1 MTSTQVLDLKGKKV
15 GDVQL
20 KNSAF
25 TSAQNENHKDAALHT
40 MHLSVV
46 RELANARSGSANTKT
61 RAEVRGGGR
70 KPWRQKG
77 TGKARVGS
85 IRSPLW
91 NGGGVTFGPKPRD
104 YSKDMPQKMRVAAL
118 REAIGFC
125 FDKLVVVQGFEEFAE
140 SNETKGYTKRFN
152 QILKDLQ
159 LEGKKVLLALDFDGD
174 KKLAEQSEKTHMAS
188 RNIDKLKV
196 VRLSN
201 LSVKDL
207 LGAEAIVLTQ
217 GSLEKLNERLAP
229 SKAQQ
234 ERVAAKTAEKK
245 SGKAKK
251 AKAQPKKAAPAKKE
265 KAAKAPKAAK
275 ETKGL
280 EQEKSAKKAEA
291 KAKDKATEAKKP
303 AKEAKAETKKAG
315 EKKESKAKKSDK

>member
-104 YSKDMPQKMRVAAL
+104 FSKDMPQKMRVAAL
-118 REAIGFC
+118 REAVGFC
-125 FDKLVVVQGFEEFAE
+125 FEKLVVVSGFEDFAA
-140 SNETKGYTKRFN
+140 SKETKGYTKRFN

-159 LEGKKVLLALDFDGD
+159 VEGKKVLLALDFDGE
-174 KKLAEQSEKTHMAS
+174 KLSEESEKTQMAS
-188 RNIDKLKV
+188 RNIKKLKV
-196 VRLSN
+196 VRLHN

-207 LGAEAIVLTQ
+207 LNSEAIILTQ
-217 GSLEKLNERLAP
+217 ASLEKLNERLAP

-234 ERVAAKTAEKK
+234 ERIAAKTGEKK

-251 AKAQPKKAAPAKKE
+251 AKVQPKKAASSKKE
-265 KAAKAPKAAK
+265 KTAKAPKAKSGVEK
-275 ETKGL
+275 EKP
-280 EQEKSAKKAEA
+280 AKKAEA
-291 KAKDKATEAKKP
+291 KASKEKATEAKKP
-303 AKEAKAETKKAG
+303 AKEAKAEPKKSG

>member
-125 FDKLVVVQGFEEFAE
+125 FDKLVVVKGFEEFAD
-140 SNETKGYTKRFN
+140 SKETKGYTKRFN

-188 RNIDKLKV
+188 RNIAKLKV

-207 LGAEAIVLTQ
+207 LSAEAIVLTQ

-234 ERVAAKTAEKK
+234 ERVAAKTAVKK

-265 KAAKAPKAAK
+265 KTAKAPKAK
-275 ETKGL
+275 VEN
-280 EQEKSAKKAEA
+280 EKPAKKAEA

>member
-25 TSAQNENHKDAALHT
+25 TSAQNEHHKDAALHT

-46 RELANARSGSANTKT
+46 RELANARSGSANSKT

-118 REAIGFC
+118 REAVGYC
-125 FDKLVVVQGFEEFAE
+125 FDKLVVVNGFEDFAN
-140 SNETKGYTKRFN
+140 SKETKGYTKRFN

-159 LEGKKVLLALDFDGD
+159 LEGKKVVLALDFDGE
-174 KKLAEQSEKTHMAS
+174 KLAEQSQKTQMAS
-188 RNIDKLKV
+188 RNIAKLKV
-196 VRLSN
+196 VRLGN

-207 LGAEAIVLTQ
+207 LNAEAIILTQ

-234 ERVAAKTAEKK
+234 ERVAAKTGEKK

-251 AKAQPKKAAPAKKE
+251 AKVQPKKAAPSKKE
-265 KAAKAPKAAK
+265 KSAKAPKAK
-275 ETKGL
+275 IEK
-280 EQEKSAKKAEA
+280 EKSAKKAEA
-291 KAKDKATEAKKP
+291 PQAKKEKATEAKKP
-303 AKEAKAETKKAG
+303 AKEAKAETKKDG

>member
-125 FDKLVVVQGFEEFAE
+125 FDKLVVVKGFEEFAD
-140 SNETKGYTKRFN
+140 SKETKGYTKRFN

-188 RNIDKLKV
+188 RNIAKLKV

-234 ERVAAKTAEKK
+234 ERVAAKTAVKK

-251 AKAQPKKAAPAKKE
+251 AKSQPKKAAPVKKE
-265 KAAKAPKAAK
+265 KTAKAPKAK
-275 ETKGL
+275 VEN
-280 EQEKSAKKAEA
+280 EKPAKKAEA

>member
-25 TSAQNENHKDAALHT
+25 TSAQNEHHKDAALHT

-46 RELANARSGSANTKT
+46 RELANARQGSANTKT

-125 FDKLVVVQGFEEFAE
+125 FDKLVVVNGFEEFAD
-140 SNETKGYTKRFN
+140 SKETKGYTKRFN

-159 LEGKKVLLALDFDGD
+159 LEGKKIVLALDFDGE
-174 KKLAEQSEKTHMAS
+174 KLAEQSQKTQMAS
-188 RNIDKLKV
+188 RNIAKLKV
-196 VRLSN
+196 VRLGN

-207 LGAEAIVLTQ
+207 LNAEAIVLTQ

-251 AKAQPKKAAPAKKE
+251 AKAQPKKAAPSKKE
-265 KAAKAPKAAK
+265 KSAKAPKAK
-275 ETKGL
+275 L
-280 EQEKSAKKAEA
+280 EKEKSAKKAEA
-291 KAKDKATEAKKP
+291 PQAKKEKATEAKKP
-303 AKEAKAETKKAG
+303 AKEAKAETKKDG

>member
-125 FDKLVVVQGFEEFAE
+125 FDKLVVVNGFEEFAD
-140 SNETKGYTKRFN
+140 SKETKGYTKRFN

-188 RNIDKLKV
+188 RNISKLKV

-201 LSVKDL
+201 LSVKDI

-234 ERVAAKTAEKK
+234 ERVAAKTAVKK

-251 AKAQPKKAAPAKKE
+251 AKSQPKKAAPVKKE
-265 KAAKAPKAAK
+265 KTAKAPKAK
-275 ETKGL
+275 VEN
-280 EQEKSAKKAEA
+280 EKPAKKAEA

>member
-125 FDKLVVVQGFEEFAE
+125 FDKLVVVNGFEEFAD
-140 SNETKGYTKRFN
+140 SKETKGYTKRFN

-188 RNIDKLKV
+188 RNIAKLKV

-201 LSVKDL
+201 LSVKDI

-234 ERVAAKTAEKK
+234 ERVAAKTAVKK

-251 AKAQPKKAAPAKKE
+251 AKSQPKKAAPVKKE
-265 KAAKAPKAAK
+265 KTAKAPKAK
-275 ETKGL
+275 VEN
-280 EQEKSAKKAEA
+280 EKPAKKAEA

>member
-25 TSAQNENHKDAALHT
+25 TSAQNENHKDVALHT

-125 FDKLVVVQGFEEFAE
+125 FDKLVVVKGFEEFAD
-140 SNETKGYTKRFN
+140 SKETKGYTKRFN

-159 LEGKKVLLALDFDGD
+159 VEGKKVLLALDFDGD
-174 KKLAEQSEKTHMAS
+174 KKMAEQSEKTHMAS
-188 RNIDKLKV
+188 RNIKNLKA

-207 LGAEAIVLTQ
+207 LNAEAIVLTQ

-234 ERVAAKTAEKK
+234 ERIAAKTAEKK

-265 KAAKAPKAAK
+265 KAAKAPKAPKDKKGVEAK
-275 ETKGL
+275 P
-280 EQEKSAKKAEA
+280 AKKAE
-291 KAKDKATEAKKP
+291 AKDKATEAKKP

>member
-25 TSAQNENHKDAALHT
+25 TSAQNEHHKDAALHT

-46 RELANARSGSANTKT
+46 RELANARSGSANSKT

-104 YSKDMPQKMRVAAL
+104 FSKDMPQKMRVAAL
-118 REAIGFC
+118 REAVGYC
-125 FDKLVVVQGFEEFAE
+125 FDKLVVVNGFEDFAN
-140 SNETKGYTKRFN
+140 SKETKGYTKRFN

-159 LEGKKVLLALDFDGD
+159 LEGKKVVLALDFDGE
-174 KKLAEQSEKTHMAS
+174 KLAEQSQKTQMAS
-188 RNIDKLKV
+188 RNIAKLKV
-196 VRLSN
+196 VRLGN

-207 LGAEAIVLTQ
+207 LNAEAIILTQ

-251 AKAQPKKAAPAKKE
+251 AKVQTKKAAPSKKE
-265 KAAKAPKAAK
+265 KSAKAPKAK
-275 ETKGL
+275 IEK
-280 EQEKSAKKAEA
+280 EKSAKKAEA
-291 KAKDKATEAKKP
+291 PQAKKEKATEAKKP
-303 AKEAKAETKKAG
+303 AKEAKAETKKDG

>member
-25 TSAQNENHKDAALHT
+25 TSAQNEHHKDAALHT

-46 RELANARSGSANTKT
+46 RELANARSGSANSKT

-104 YSKDMPQKMRVAAL
+104 FSKDMPQKMRVAAL

-125 FDKLVVVQGFEEFAE
+125 FEKLVVVSGFEEFAD
-140 SNETKGYTKRFN
+140 SKETKGYTKRFN

-159 LEGKKVLLALDFDGD
+159 LEGKKVVLALDFDGD
-174 KKLAEQSEKTHMAS
+174 KLAEQSQKTQMAS
-188 RNIDKLKV
+188 RNIAKLKV
-196 VRLSN
+196 VRLGN

-207 LGAEAIVLTQ
+207 LNAEAIVLTQ

-251 AKAQPKKAAPAKKE
+251 AKVQPKKAALSKKE
-265 KAAKAPKAAK
+265 KSAKAPKVS
-275 ETKGL
+275 KGKKGV
-280 EQEKSAKKAEA
+280 EDKEKSAKKAEA
-291 KAKDKATEAKKP
+291 PQAKKATEAKKP
-303 AKEAKAETKKAG
+303 AKEAKAETKK
-315 EKKESKAKKSDK
+315 ESKAKKSDK